1 MVRYQLILDSN
12 VIAESETDFVYDSV
26 ARGWRHNNVLYL
38 ESEITKEKTVAYK
51 EQEVREKRNS
61 LLTESDWTQI
71 PDSPEDDDAKITW
84 ATYRQALRDITAH
97 ENFPDL
103 APEDWPTKP

>member
-1 MVRYQLILDSN
+1 MYKFKDGVKTPLTAAE
-12 VIAESETDFVYDSV
+12 IAEVNLQI
-26 ARGWRHNNVLYL
+26 A
-38 ESEITKEKTVAYK
+38 
-51 EQEVREKRNS
+51 EQEAFAESQKPINVRSDRDY
-61 LLTESDWTQI
+61 LLKDSDWTQAS
-71 PDSPEDDDAKITW
+71 DYTGDALTAEQVTAW